1 MDKMIQEKSAG
12 IILYHNNSSREYLL
26 LHYPAGH
33 WDYPKGH
40 VEEGENE
47 TETALREM
55 EEETG
60 IKKEEIKLY
69 DDFRETIDYIY
80 KKGSELSHKEVVFFL
95 GESETKTVKVSREH
109 QDYIWLTYEEAI
121 ERLTFN
127 NAKNLLKK
135 IKEHLQEK

>member
-1 MDKMIQEKSAG
+1 MIQEKSAG
-12 IILYHNNSSREYLL
+12 IILYHDNSSREYLL

-40 VEEGENE
+40 VEEGEVE

-60 IKKEEIKLY
+60 IKEEEINLY

-80 KKGSELSHKEVVFFL
+80 QKGSELSHKEVVFFL
-95 GESETKTVKVSREH
+95 GESDTKRVKVSREH

-121 ERLTFN
+121 EKLTFN
-127 NAKNLLKK
+127 NAKKLLKK